1 MWMRYKLLLILFAL
15 LPVLSFAQD
24 EDLEFWGSMKFSKKL
39 TKKFRFELEEQIRW
53 ADSLRQYKKNFTD
66 LGFKYKLHKRHSLA
80 LHVRLVDEVDEDKY
94 LRYHIDAN
102 SDFTRSNFPLVF
114 QQRLRFQKSWDADGV
129 LDKKFFRLKWGFAL
143 KNKVVAPYIAH
154 EYYWRLMEEN
164 SLSKQRSTIGISWSM
179 GDDLKMKLFLRNQK
193 DLNEEDP
200 DKLGVIGYG
209 LHYKF

>member
-24 EDLEFWGSMKFSKKL
+24 EDLELWGSIKFSKKL
-39 TKKFRFELEEQIRW
+39 TKKIRFELEEQIRW
-53 ADSLRQYKKNFTD
+53 ADSLRLYKKNFTD

-80 LHVRLVDEVDEDKY
+80 LHIRLVDEIYEDKY

-102 SDFTRSNFPLVF
+102 SDFMRINFPLVF
-114 QQRLRFQKSWDADGV
+114 QQRLRLQKSWDTDGV
-129 LDKKFFRLKWGFAL
+129 LDKKFFRLKWGLAL
-143 KNKVVAPYIAH
+143 KNKVVSPYIAH
-154 EYYWRLMEEN
+154 EYFWRLMEEN
-164 SLSKQRSTIGISWSM
+164 PLSKQRSTIGISWRI

>member
-1 MWMRYKLLLILFAL
+1 MRYKLHLILL
-15 LPVLSFAQD
+15 TILPFLSFAQD

-53 ADSLRQYKKNFTD
+53 ADSLRLYKKNFTD
-66 LGFKYKLHKRHSLA
+66 LGLKFKPHKRHSLA
-80 LHVRLVDEVDEDKY
+80 LHLRLVDEVDEDKY
-94 LRYHIDAN
+94 MRYHIDAN
-102 SDFTRSNFPLVF
+102 SHFTSSNFPVVF
-114 QQRLRFQKSWDADGV
+114 QQRLRFQKSWNPEGV
-129 LDKKFFRLKWGFAL
+129 FDKKFFRLKWGFAL

-179 GDDLKMKLFLRNQK
+179 GEALKMKLFLRNQK

-209 LHYKF
+209 MHYKF